1 MEATVE
7 VTAEVTVDNVLPIAV
22 LDSGDPFNASLE
34 GYSPLFVSAA
44 TFAAAR
50 TAPYRELPRHSAMH
64 SCSQSGKPPLSR
76 TLRRRQ
82 LMVVS
87 EF

>member
-34 GYSPLFVSAA
+34 GQSPLFVNA
-44 TFAAAR
+44 TNVAAAR
-50 TAPYRELPRHSAMH
+50 I
-64 SCSQSGKPPLSR
+64 
-76 TLRRRQ
+76 RRRTKGARTAR
-82 LMVVS
+82 LRIM
-87 EF
+87 

>member
-34 GYSPLFVSAA
+34 GYSPLFNNTATVVAA
-44 TFAAAR
+44 RIRRRTKGAR
-50 TAPYRELPRHSAMH
+50 TARLRIMLLPWLEAPSLVIA
-64 SCSQSGKPPLSR
+64 
-76 TLRRRQ
+76 
-82 LMVVS
+82 
-87 EF
+87 

>member
-7 VTAEVTVDNVLPIAV
+7 VTAEVTVDYVLPIAV

-44 TFAAAR
+44 TAAAAR
-50 TAPYRELPRHSAMH
+50 I
-64 SCSQSGKPPLSR
+64 
-76 TLRRRQ
+76 RRRTKGARTAR
-82 LMVVS
+82 LRIM
-87 EF
+87 